1 MALTE
6 RQKLILT
13 AIIYE
18 YTQREHA
25 VGSKSLQEHLDI
37 KISSATIRNE
47 MAALESDDLIKKI
60 AYFCWSCTIIR
71 RVSLLFR
78 SPDDDTQSD

>member
-47 MAALESDDLIKKI
+47 MAALESDDFKKI
-60 AYFCWSCTIIR
+60 ACFCWSCTFIR